1 MTVGMPVSTRWPPQH
16 EGCFRPICKGRMAHL
31 KNRRHGDTMRSVAS
45 LSPCLKVLLSF
56 LSIEDIR
63 RVRVKAFFPT
73 VNNPFGHDPVGEP
86 VG

>member
-1 MTVGMPVSTRWPPQH
+1 MTVGMPVPTRWPPQH
-16 EGCFRPICKGRMAHL
+16 EGCFSPDLKRRIAHS
-31 KNRRHGDTMRSVAS
+31 KNRQHGDTVRSMAS
-45 LSPCLKVLLSF
+45 LSSCLKVLLSF

-63 RVRVKAFFPT
+63 RIWVKAFFPT